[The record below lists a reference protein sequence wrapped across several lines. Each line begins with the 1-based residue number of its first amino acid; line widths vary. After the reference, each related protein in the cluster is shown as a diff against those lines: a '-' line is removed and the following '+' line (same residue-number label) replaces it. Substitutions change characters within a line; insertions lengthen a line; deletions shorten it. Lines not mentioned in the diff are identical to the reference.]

1 MMTTL
6 FLLCIFLLDVQH
18 PPVPK
23 DGIEREFVATQLV
36 EQSLVG
42 CATNPQGGN
51 AFNGDPLSVDWLKP
65 PEPTEQGGVS
75 TWFPEGVSATE
86 NAVAQPM
93 SMRVPVDPP
102 NQNPDPNP
110 GDPTGPPIAATP
122 EPSSFAILGIT
133 ASVLLFLLFGQRLNR
148 RLARRI

>member
-6 FLLCIFLLDVQH
+6 ILLCLSLLDVQH

-23 DGIEREFVATQLV
+23 DGIEREFIATQLV

-42 CATNPQGGN
+42 CATNPQAGN
-51 AFNGDPLSVDWLKP
+51 AFNGDPLTVDWIKG

-86 NAVAQPM
+86 NATIQPM
-93 SMRVPVDPP
+93 SMRVPVDLP
-102 NQNPDPNP
+102 NPDPNP
-110 GDPTGPPIAATP
+110 GDPSGPPVAVTP

-133 ASVLLFLLFGQRLNR
+133 AATLLFLLFGQRLSR